1 MKKKKKIS
9 IKIRMLAM
17 SIIPMLV
24 LSIAILVISGLTLTA
39 GMERET
45 FEGLQAAAK
54 FYKDTK
60 LSVGER
66 YEDSDFE
73 DELKET
79 TGYDFTWFDGDTRV
93 ATSLK
98 DKDGDRPIGTQ
109 ASDEV
114 IEAVLEN
121 EESYSSP
128 DTIIM
133 GEKYCTAYEPV
144 KNKSGKVVGMAF
156 CGKPKASALSY
167 TRASILRMVI
177 IAVAL
182 LAVAIL
188 VVFVVSGSMVK
199 VVREM
204 ADVVDKLSE
213 GRFVKADRY
222 LERNDELGDMLR
234 SANSL
239 IDRLGMVV
247 FSLKQVTESVHGSSD
262 HMSEVAEQIS
272 LTSDSVTK
280 AVDEIA
286 SGASSQAADIQ
297 NVVENVREISDAIA
311 QVAETT
317 HTLEKVT
324 NHMEVNSKQS
334 EIQLNHLGD
343 SSAEMAASIADIQQK
358 VSATGDAVER
368 ITEKVAVINDIA
380 AQTNMLSLNASIE
393 AARAGEMG
401 RGFAVVAEEIRQ
413 LADSSAQAAREIQDE
428 MAILKRE
435 SQSAVEQAEEVR
447 RETNVQ
453 KDTITETIGGVNN
466 LITDIAEDINDVHL
480 IAQEAK
486 VCEDS
491 KQVVLD
497 AVSNLSAVSEQNA
510 ASAEETSAAMVQL
523 DTTVESMTDYAK
535 QLKQAAT
542 ELEEVIRFFQV

>member
-1 MKKKKKIS
+1 MKKKRKIS
-9 IKIRMLAM
+9 IKVRMMAM
-17 SIIPMLV
+17 AVIPVLI
-24 LSIAILVISGLTLTA
+24 LSIAILIVSGLSLKS
-39 GMERET
+39 GMEGET
-45 FEGLQAAAK
+45 LEGLRAAAK

-66 YEDSDFE
+66 YEDNDFE
-73 DELKET
+73 DELKES
-79 TGYDFTWFDGDTRV
+79 TGYEFTWFEGDTRV
-93 ATSLK
+93 QTSLM
-98 DKDGDRPIGTQ
+98 DKDGERPLGTQ

-121 EESYSSP
+121 EESYTATN
-128 DTIIM
+128 TIIM
-133 GEKYCTAYEPV
+133 GKQYFTAYEPV
-144 KNKSGKVVGMAF
+144 TDKSGKVIGMAF
-156 CGKPKASALSY
+156 CGKPKASALEY
-167 TRASILRMVI
+167 TRKCILRMVG
-177 IAVAL
+177 IAGIL
-182 LAVAIL
+182 LVVAIL

-204 ADVVDKLSE
+204 AEVVDKLSE
-213 GRFVKADRY
+213 GRFVKADKY
-222 LERNDELGDMLR
+222 LERRDELGDVLR
-234 SANSL
+234 SVNSL

-247 FSLKQVTESVHGSSD
+247 FSLKQVTESVHGSSE
-262 HMSEVAEQIS
+262 HMTDVAEQIS
-272 LTSDSVTK
+272 LTSDSVTR

-286 SGASSQAADIQ
+286 SGASAQAADIQ
-297 NVVENVREISDAIA
+297 NVVENVREISDAIM

-324 NHMEVNSKQS
+324 NHMEINSKQS
-334 EIQLNHLGD
+334 EVQLNHL
-343 SSAEMAASIADIQQK
+343 STTSAEMAESIADIQKK
-358 VSATGDAVER
+358 VSATGNAVER
-368 ITEKVAVINDIA
+368 ITEKIAVINDIA

-413 LADSSAQAAREIQDE
+413 LADSSAKAAREIQDE
-428 MAILKRE
+428 MALLMRE
-435 SQSAVEQAEEVR
+435 SQSAVEQAKEVR
-447 RETNVQ
+447 RETNAQ
-453 KDTITETIGGVNN
+453 KETIAETIGGVNN

-497 AVSNLSAVSEQNA
+497 AVSNLSSVSEQNA

-523 DTTVESMTDYAK
+523 DTTVESMSDYAK